1 MGVSKCS
8 FFLSHPSAHW
18 KVQCINFGLSS
29 QFSKFFQQINKI
41 YLLEK
46 RECWYVATFS
56 QTPLT
61 SSLTE
66 IGGVG
71 NLFSFHQIWWSI
83 MSLGHLTQNKA
94 LRSNPQPLPNLP
106 PPPHPP
112 TPQLKINIDRC
123 IMQILESVVHINLW
137 PRWTT
142 FFRTYIYNSSPH
154 TQPYLIIL
162 LYIKCKCYKEIPRG
176 LIARCNAI
184 HRTGLN

>member
-1 MGVSKCS
+1 MLLLSVKHLWPPVLPKLEGWGICS
-8 FFLSHPSAHW
+8 LSTKYDDLWCPLGIWPKTKLWDQIPSLYPA
-18 KVQCINFGLSS
+18 
-29 QFSKFFQQINKI
+29 
-41 YLLEK
+41 
-46 RECWYVATFS
+46 
-56 QTPLT
+56 
-61 SSLTE
+61 
-66 IGGVG
+66 
-71 NLFSFHQIWWSI
+71 
-83 MSLGHLTQNKA
+83 
-94 LRSNPQPLPNLP
+94 

-112 TPQLKINIDRC
+112 TPQLKIDIDRC

-184 HRTGLN
+184 HRTGLNSSSRDSWWTEIYFTV